1 MMRFISWWYL
11 LSMLGVIRMI
21 LTVTVM
27 LASPFA
33 MQAVMQNP
41 TFWISLVVSARVRR
55 ARALVLHLAGVVRW
69 MCMVFVGRR
78 VVHYCIAGLIVPGT
92 WLLRDPHAKTSAL
105 MGAPMKRL
113 RSTVLQRCGE
123 GRRWIT
129 EDLRGQ
135 DVNITT
141 ADGAYLSAMLLRPHP
156 DGADGMHGIEWVWV
170 WVRVCARLRG
180 GFGRRDERH
189 AHQHIHAHMYTH
201 TRTHVHTYTQRLY
214 LQTCMA

>member
-1 MMRFISWWYL
+1 MYIHTHATAAAPLSFTAEWSRASDRVWHLRARRMMRFLSWWYL
-11 LSMLGVIRMI
+11 LSMLGVIHII

-27 LASPFA
+27 LASPFV
-33 MQAVMQNP
+33 MQAAMQNP
-41 TFWISLVVSARVRR
+41 TFWISLVFSARARR

-78 VVHYCIAGLIVPGT
+78 VVHYCIGGLIVPGT

-123 GRRWIT
+123 GRRWMT
-129 EDLRGQ
+129 QDLRGQ

-141 ADGAYLSAMLLRPHP
+141 ADGAHLSAMLLRPHP
-156 DGADGMHGIEWVWV
+156 DLADGVDGIEWMC
-170 WVRVCARLRG
+170 VRVCARCVEG
-180 GFGRRDERH
+180 MVHGRRG
-189 AHQHIHAHMYTH
+189 
-201 TRTHVHTYTQRLY
+201 
-214 LQTCMA
+214 